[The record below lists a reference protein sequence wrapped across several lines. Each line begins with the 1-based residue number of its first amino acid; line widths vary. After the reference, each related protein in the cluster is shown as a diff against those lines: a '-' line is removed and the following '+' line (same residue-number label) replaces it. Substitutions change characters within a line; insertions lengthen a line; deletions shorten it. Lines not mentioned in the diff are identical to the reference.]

1 MLVDEV
7 IEMNEHVH
15 SKPDNAKPISI
26 DIEGMTCASCVSR
39 VEKALLKVPGV
50 QSASVNLTT
59 ERATVQ
65 LDHSQHSAHEHALY
79 QAIEKVGYKGSK
91 TPEHHGQHSGHQHHE
106 EDAAIL
112 RRDTLIAGLLTLPVF
127 VLEMGSHLYM
137 PMHMWLLSLVP
148 QQTLYVAYF
157 VVASIVLFGP
167 GWRFFKIGIPTL
179 LRGAPEMNSLVAL
192 GAGAAYLYSVVVTFA
207 PQVLP
212 AQTQYV
218 YYEAAAVIVTLILVG
233 RWLEAIAKG
242 RTGEAIQR
250 LVREQAKTA
259 RVQRDGTI
267 EEVSIEQVKA
277 GDIIVVRPG
286 EKIAVDGEIVEGSS
300 HINESMISGEP
311 LPVSKT
317 IGAEVIGGTL
327 NTSGSFSFRA
337 TKVGG
342 DTMLAQIIRM
352 VEEAQGG
359 KLPIQGVVDKITAW
373 FVPAVIVLAIATFA
387 VWTIWGPTPAY
398 VFGLVNAVAVM
409 IIACPCAMGLATPTS
424 IMVGTGRAAEL
435 GVLFRKSEAL
445 QQLRDV
451 AVVAFDKTGTLTHG
465 KPVLT
470 DIILDDDFEHD
481 EVLALVAAVEAKSE
495 HPIGEAIVAAAEQQ
509 GLKLGTVTDFES
521 ITGNGVRARVDGR
534 LVAIGSMRHFSH
546 LDFSDFTPAIEKL
559 ADEGKTPVIAA
570 IDDKIAAAIVVADTI
585 KPSSRAVIKALHEL
599 GLKTAMISG
608 DDRRTAA
615 AIARQLGIDEVRA
628 EVLPADKV
636 AALKSLRS
644 FGKVAYV
651 GDGINDAPA
660 LAEAD
665 VGIAVGTGTD
675 AAIES
680 ADVVLLGGDL
690 KGVVNA
696 LTVSRA
702 TMKNIWENLFWA
714 FGYNVLLIP
723 VAAGVL
729 YPGFGILLSPMI
741 GAGAMALSSV
751 FVVGNA
757 QRLRA
762 VKGVSI

>member
-1 MLVDEV
+1 
-7 IEMNEHVH
+7 MNEHVH
-15 SKPDNAKPISI
+15 IKPVSI
-26 DIEGMTCASCVSR
+26 DIEGMTCASCVAR
-39 VEKALLKVPGV
+39 VEKSLLKVPGV
-50 QSASVNLTT
+50 TSASVNLAT
-59 ERATVQ
+59 ERATVSGG
-65 LDHSQHSAHEHALY
+65 DGDALL
-79 QAIEKVGYKGSK
+79 AAVAKAGYKGSK
-91 TPEHHGQHSGHQHHE
+91 TPAVHRHDHSGHQHHD

-112 RRDTLIAGLLTLPVF
+112 RRDTIIAGVLTLPLF
-127 VLEMGSHLYM
+127 VLEMLGHLYM
-137 PMHMWLLSLVP
+137 PFHMWLMSVVSMDVLW
-148 QQTLYVAYF
+148 TAYF
-157 VVASIVLFGP
+157 IAASIVLFVP
-167 GWRFFKIGIPTL
+167 GWRFFKIGIPAL

-192 GAGAAYLYSVVVTFA
+192 GSGAAYLYSVTATFA
-207 PQVLP
+207 SQLLP
-212 AQTQYV
+212 EGTRYI

-233 RWLEAIAKG
+233 RWLEALAKG

-259 RVQRDGTI
+259 RAQRDGGVV
-267 EEVSIEQVKA
+267 ELPIEQVVA
-277 GDIIVVRPG
+277 GDIILVRPG

-300 HINESMISGEP
+300 HIDESMISGEP
-311 LPVSKT
+311 LPVSKSV
-317 IGAEVIGGTL
+317 GAPVIGGTL

-359 KLPIQGVVDKITAW
+359 KLPIQGVVDQITAW
-373 FVPAVIVLAIATFA
+373 FVPSVIALAIATFA
-387 VWTIWGPTPAY
+387 VWAIWGPEPAST
-398 VFGLVNAVAVM
+398 FGLVNAVAVL

-424 IMVGTGRAAEL
+424 IMVGTGRAAQL

-445 QQLRDV
+445 QQLRD
-451 AVVAFDKTGTLTHG
+451 AKVVAFDKTGTLTAG

-470 DIILDDDFEHD
+470 DLILDDDFTHD

-495 HPIGEAIVAAAEQQ
+495 HPIATAIVAAAEKA
-509 GLKLGTVTDFES
+509 GLALGDVTEFHAYA
-521 ITGNGVRARVDGR
+521 GNGVTARVDGR
-534 LVAIGSMRHFSH
+534 LVSVGSQRHLGH
-546 LDFSDFTPAIEKL
+546 LDLSDFAEAIDKL
-559 ADEGKTPVIAA
+559 AAEGKTPVFAA
-570 IDDKIAAAIVVADTI
+570 IDDKLAAAIVVADTI
-585 KPSSRAVIKALHEL
+585 KPSSKAVIAALHAM

-608 DDRRTAA
+608 DNQRTAE

-636 AALKSLRS
+636 ATIKALRQ
-644 FGKVAYV
+644 FGPVAYV

-660 LAEAD
+660 LADAD
-665 VGIAVGTGTD
+665 IGIAVGTGTD

-690 KGVVNA
+690 KGVLNA
-696 LTVSRA
+696 LTVSNA
-702 TMKNIWENLFWA
+702 TMRNIWQNLFWA

-729 YPGFGILLSPMI
+729 FPAFGILLNPMS

-762 VKGVSI
+762 VKGVTP

>member
-1 MLVDEV
+1 
-7 IEMNEHVH
+7 MNEHVH
-15 SKPDNAKPISI
+15 TKPVSI
-26 DIEGMTCASCVSR
+26 DIEGMTCASCVAR
-39 VEKALLKVPGV
+39 VEKSLLKVPGV
-50 QSASVNLTT
+50 TSASVNLAT
-59 ERATVQ
+59 ERATVSGG
-65 LDHSQHSAHEHALY
+65 DDAALLAAIAKAGY
-79 QAIEKVGYKGSK
+79 QGSK
-91 TPEHHGQHSGHQHHE
+91 TPDAHHHDHSGHQHHD
-106 EDAAIL
+106 EDAAVL
-112 RRDTLIAGLLTLPVF
+112 RRDTIIAGLLTLPLF
-127 VLEMGSHLYM
+127 VLEMLSHLYM
-137 PMHMWLLSLVP
+137 PFHMWLTSIVP
-148 QQTLYVAYF
+148 TNVLWTAYF
-157 VVASIVLFGP
+157 IAASIVLFVP
-167 GWRFFKIGIPTL
+167 GWRFFKIGFPAL

-192 GAGAAYLYSVVVTFA
+192 GSGAAYLYSVAATFT
-207 PQVLP
+207 PQLLP
-212 AQTQYV
+212 EGTRYI

-233 RWLEAIAKG
+233 RWLEALAKG

-259 RVQRDGTI
+259 RVQREGAVV
-267 EEVSIEQVKA
+267 ELPIEQVVA
-277 GDIIVVRPG
+277 ADIILVRPG
-286 EKIAVDGEIVEGSS
+286 EKIAVDGEIVEGAS
-300 HINESMISGEP
+300 HIDESMISGEP
-311 LPVSKT
+311 LPVSKSV
-317 IGAEVIGGTL
+317 GAEVIGGTL

-359 KLPIQGVVDKITAW
+359 KLPIQGVVDRITMW
-373 FVPAVIVLAIATFA
+373 FVPAVIALAIATFA
-387 VWTIWGPTPAY
+387 IWAIWGPEPAST
-398 VFGLVNAVAVM
+398 FGLVNAVAVL

-445 QQLRDV
+445 QQLRD
-451 AVVAFDKTGTLTHG
+451 AKVVAFDKTGTLTQG
-465 KPVLT
+465 KPALT
-470 DIILDDDFEHD
+470 DLILDDDFSHD

-495 HPIGEAIVAAAEQQ
+495 HPIASAIVAAAEKA
-509 GLKLGTVTDFES
+509 GFALGSVTEFQS
-521 ITGNGVRARVDGR
+521 HAGNGVTARVDGR
-534 LVAIGSMRHFSH
+534 LVSVGSQRHLGH
-546 LDFSDFTPAIEKL
+546 LDFSDFAEAIDKL
-559 ADEGKTPVIAA
+559 ASEGKTPVFAA
-570 IDDKIAAAIVVADTI
+570 IDDKLAAAIVVADTI
-585 KPSSRAVIKALHEL
+585 KPSSKAVIAALHAL

-608 DDRRTAA
+608 DNRRTAE

-636 AALKSLRS
+636 ATLKALRQ
-644 FGKVAYV
+644 FGPVAYV

-665 VGIAVGTGTD
+665 IGIAVGTGTD

-690 KGVVNA
+690 KGVLNA

-702 TMKNIWENLFWA
+702 TMVNIWQNLFWA

-729 YPGFGILLSPMI
+729 FPAFGILLNPMI

-757 QRLRA
+757 QRLRS
-762 VKGVSI
+762 VKGINP

>member
-1 MLVDEV
+1 MQQDEV
-7 IEMNEHVH
+7 IAMNEHIH
-15 SKPDNAKPISI
+15 TKPISI
-26 DIEGMTCASCVSR
+26 DIRGMTCASCVGR
-39 VEKALLKVPGV
+39 VEKALLKVPSV
-50 QSASVNLTT
+50 TAANVNLTT
-59 ERATVQ
+59 ERATIT
-65 LDHSQHSAHEHALY
+65 LSDPSQTDALIAAVAKAGYEASPTPHDMASHAH
-79 QAIEKVGYKGSK
+79 
-91 TPEHHGQHSGHQHHE
+91 HHHD
-106 EDAAIL
+106 EDAAVL
-112 RRDTLIAGLLTLPVF
+112 RRDVTIAAIFTLPLF

-137 PMHMWLLSLVP
+137 PMHHWLLSIVP
-148 QQTLYVAYF
+148 QQTLYIAYF
-157 VVASIVLFGP
+157 VLASIVLFIP
-167 GWRFFKIGIPTL
+167 GARFFKAGIPAL
-179 LRGAPEMNSLVAL
+179 FRGAPEMNSLVAL

-212 AQTQYV
+212 ASSQYV
-218 YYEAAAVIVTLILVG
+218 YYEAATVIVTLILVG
-233 RWLEAIAKG
+233 RWLEALAKG

-259 RVQRDGTI
+259 RVQRDGQIVETAI
-267 EEVSIEQVKA
+267 ENVRA

-286 EKIAVDGEIVEGSS
+286 EKIAVDGEIVEGQS

-311 LPVSKT
+311 LPVSKG

-327 NTSGSFSFRA
+327 NTTGSFSFRA

-359 KLPIQGVVDKITAW
+359 KLPIQQVVDKITTW
-373 FVPAVIVLAIATFA
+373 FVPAVIALAILTFA
-387 VWTIWGPTPAY
+387 IWTVFGPTPAY
-398 VFGLVNAVAVM
+398 VFGLVNAVAVL

-451 AVVAFDKTGTLTHG
+451 SVVAFDKTGTLTQG
-465 KPVLT
+465 KPELT
-470 DIILDDDFEHD
+470 DIILDDDFGHD

-495 HPIGEAIVAAAEQQ
+495 HPIGDAIVRAAEKA
-509 GLKLGTVTDFES
+509 GLALGAVTEFAALA
-521 ITGNGVRARVDGR
+521 GNGVRARVDGR
-534 LVAIGSMRHFSH
+534 LVSIGSQRHLNH
-546 LDFSDFTPAIEKL
+546 LDFSDFTAAINRL
-559 ADEGKTPVIAA
+559 ADEGKTPVFVA
-570 IDDKIAAAIVVADTI
+570 IDDKLAAAIVVADTI
-585 KPSSRAVIKALHEL
+585 KPSSKAVIAALHAM

-608 DDRRTAA
+608 DNQRTAA
-615 AIARQLGIDEVRA
+615 AIARQLGIDEVQA

-636 AALKSLRS
+636 AAIKALRA
-644 FGKVAYV
+644 GGRQIAYV

-690 KGVVNA
+690 KGVLNA
-696 LTVSRA
+696 LKISRV

-723 VAAGVL
+723 VAAGAL
-729 YPGFGILLSPMI
+729 YPAFGILLSPMI

-757 QRLRA
+757 QRLRG
-762 VKGVSI
+762 VKPAKLEGEKA